1 MQILPRV
8 LAALHTHI
16 HTHSLVATSSH
27 TAFWDDEPGYTEQ
40 QRLKRSS
47 SPQPLPPPT
56 TPLHALTEVGCGG
69 RGLSGKL
76 ELMIQNWILM
86 LLLRQYN

>member
-76 ELMIQNWILM
+76 ELMKQNWILM